1 MSHNSA
7 FHRTAAAQRGPLTL
21 VPLPPGM
28 APTVD
33 AVVPDA
39 AFKPSVDDGG
49 VFHVTF
55 AAGRVPPAPVALT
68 VRIGTWVPE
77 PGKTCADLSVVKA
90 TLTGALQLTRD
101 QPDQRG
107 RGDAH
112 DDVTRS
118 PAPALAP
125 GQASR
130 RTWPPD
136 WLPIYRRV

>member
-55 AAGRVPPAPVALT
+55 AAGRVPPAPVAL
-68 VRIGTWVPE
+68 PS
-77 PGKTCADLSVVKA
+77 AS
-90 TLTGALQLTRD
+90 
-101 QPDQRG
+101 
-107 RGDAH
+107 
-112 DDVTRS
+112 
-118 PAPALAP
+118 AP
-125 GQASR
+125 GCPNRAR
-130 RTWPPD
+130 PVPT
-136 WLPIYRRV
+136 